1 MKRKY
6 RILMPLFFSIL
17 ICGCKKNAIQEI
29 SKPIGSGAFI
39 KYFNFAV
46 NSPTV
51 NFYADNTKVSASLS
65 TTGVESPTT
74 GVAYSAAYPASNA
87 YSLIAA
93 GTYEFKAK
101 IPSTASADADLA
113 ITSIKKQVE
122 NGKSYSLYTCG
133 LYDSSTKKTDVFI
146 IDDASPLIDNSAA
159 YVRFVNSSYNTNP
172 INLTFRHKTT
182 LGETVVATNV
192 AYKSASPFQKMPAGV
207 YDLILNYPNDSK
219 DMVVKK
225 DVNIINA
232 NVYTFSLR
240 GDITA
245 SPTTGNKPFIERTF
259 NR

>member
-6 RILMPLFFSIL
+6 RILTPLFFSVL
-17 ICGCKKNAIQEI
+17 ICGCKKNAIHEI
-29 SKPIGSGAFI
+29 SKPISGGAFI

-74 GVAYSAAYPASNA
+74 GVAYSAVYPSANA

-113 ITSIKKQVE
+113 ITAIKKQVE
-122 NGKSYSLYTCG
+122 DGKSYSLYTCG
-133 LYDSSTKKTDVFI
+133 LYDSATKKTDVFI
-146 IDDASPLIDNSAA
+146 IDDELPPVDNSAA
-159 YVRFVNSSYNTNP
+159 YVRFVNSSYNANP
-172 INLTFRHKTT
+172 VNLTFRNKTT
-182 LGETVVATNV
+182 SSETVVAANV
-192 AYKSASPFQKMPAGV
+192 AYKSASPFQKMPDGV
-207 YDLILNYPNDSK
+207 YELILSYPNSK
-219 DMVVKK
+219 DIIVARK

-240 GDITA
+240 GDIA
-245 SPTTGNKPFIERTF
+245 ALPTKVEKPFIESTL